1 MKILVLLFASLFG
14 FGVVCQDVTSVA
26 KPADDHKVVYVP
38 VEEPV
43 MTVALDTVTIV
54 YEAPV
59 NEAK

>member
-26 KPADDHKVVYVP
+26 KPAAAQRTIVP

-43 MTVALDTVTIV
+43 TTVLLDTVTIV

-59 NEAK
+59 NQAN